1 MPGDLL
7 QCSFSGPEKDIRV
20 YRPSTTS
27 PGRYVW
33 TTPDGIVVHYGIY
46 KNSHLN
52 IEVRI
57 PRVRYG
63 GVAGRCGTWDGDR
76 ANDLTGINGTVNQ
89 RKLWQLSKQL
99 SVPFIHVGCVQFA
112 FLQPQLLTAAL

>member
-1 MPGDLL
+1 M
-7 QCSFSGPEKDIRV
+7 
-20 YRPSTTS
+20 YRSTTQNW
-27 PGRYVW
+27 RYVW
-33 TTPDGIVVHYGIY
+33 ATPDGIIVHFNVN
-46 KNSHLN
+46 KNSNVN

-63 GVAGRCGTWDGDR
+63 GVAGLCGTWDGDR

-99 SVPFIHVGCVQFA
+99 SLSFIHVGCILFA
-112 FLQPQLLTAAL
+112 FLQPQSLTAAQ